1 MLGPTYR
8 VTAVNNQGASA
19 TVTAKIRRWKFNS
32 DGTPNYETSA
42 ATLIN
47 AVSVGAA
54 GNTSSA
60 TVDNTTD
67 KYLFAEVEFT
77 VVATTTGN
85 VALYIQRSVH
95 GGTTWGDVGTG
106 QLLEAFNFTASG
118 TKRGVAISD

>member
-77 VVATTTGN
+77 VVATSTGV
-85 VALYIQRSVH
+85 VALYLSRSVD
-95 GGTTWGDVGTG
+95 GGTTWPDVGEG
-106 QLLEAFNFTASG
+106 KLIKAIDFSGAG
-118 TKRGVAISD
+118 TKTRVISVE